1 MRIPKLKEAG
11 AIILAKVNLGELA
24 MSPTTGSALGGLL
37 TGVMFDA
44 SGSYRLPFS
53 LAIGFMLAAMWLT
66 TRVRESPP
74 APR

>member
-1 MRIPKLKEAG
+1 MGVFLIVEA
-11 AIILAKVNLGELA
+11 
-24 MSPTTGSALGGLL
+24 TGSALGGLL